1 MPGPQDPSDQ
11 AADAYE
17 RGYDAPRRADLGTAP
32 ADRPARGSQAE
43 LRQHLERLP
52 AGHPSSP
59 YHDDGSRKPPV
70 VRLKDLELP
79 LSDDAAPGETEAQAR
94 EDEAERHG
102 TYEDDVH
109 AGNPYASEARLTE
122 TDWVGWHQSETYTT
136 GNHRRETS
144 LPEASLPQ
152 ASLGET
158 GQRETS
164 PPETSLPDT
173 GQRETSDH
181 ETGEHETGEHQ
192 TGEHQT
198 GEHQHETGEHETE
211 SSAANPYRTDQPD
224 AAENTPSPQVAV
236 DPPRTRAD
244 GSWEWKGQRLKSG
257 ECKIAE
263 EMLGRCRAAEG
274 RTVFGTYGDT
284 GLTPAMRRVE
294 AQLEHGQ
301 LVPDTEKFAL
311 KSADRFKEKLAK
323 LIARSPGA
331 EPAEL
336 ASDVHDSIR
345 YTFLFEASHY
355 TRGVADACQ
364 QLTDEGYELIES
376 RPSWDKDEYK
386 GVNSQWRDLA
396 TGLFFEVQ
404 WHTSESWDAKQKT
417 HVAYEKIN
425 DKRTPIAEVER
436 LRAYQREVSAMIAV
450 PPGALQIRPYKK
462 ES

>member
-323 LIARSPGA
+323 LIARIPGA
-331 EPAEL
+331 EP
-336 ASDVHDSIR
+336 S
-345 YTFLFEASHY
+345 
-355 TRGVADACQ
+355 
-364 QLTDEGYELIES
+364 
-376 RPSWDKDEYK
+376 
-386 GVNSQWRDLA
+386 
-396 TGLFFEVQ
+396 
-404 WHTSESWDAKQKT
+404 
-417 HVAYEKIN
+417 
-425 DKRTPIAEVER
+425 
-436 LRAYQREVSAMIAV
+436 
-450 PPGALQIRPYKK
+450 
-462 ES
+462 